1 MSVALPRSSTA
12 LGGWLGDP
20 PGVPGDPAVILRGEH
35 GIETLSRAGLADRI
49 AAVAGLL
56 AGERRLVH
64 VHGTNAP
71 PTLVG
76 YLGAHAAGH
85 AVLIT
90 PPGAPAASIAE
101 AWDPDITIAVDGT
114 VRVHREFAGR
124 PLHPDLALLLSTSGS
139 TGSPRLVRLSWEN
152 LRSNAEAIAEYLAV
166 RPTDRAVTSLPL
178 HYCYGLSVVHSHLLA
193 GACVVLTDLSVAD
206 ACFWD
211 LARDTGTTTLA
222 GVPHSFELLDRIGFA
237 AMDLPDL
244 RTVTQAGGRLD
255 PDRVTALATSAG
267 REDGTSS
274 SVYGQTEATARMT
287 YLPPDL
293 AAEHP
298 GTVGVP
304 VPGGHV
310 DLVDGEVVYSG
321 PNVMLG
327 YASEPGDLA
336 LGRRPTGCTRATSAG
351 GPTPDCSR
359 SPAAGPAWRRCSATG
374 STSSTSSA
382 PCEPRAATCGAS
394 TAARASCC
402 APPVPRGRPG
412 RTRGAPGRHPHAV
425 RTGGGTAGPG
435 PGRHPHLPTGKVDYA
450 TLGTLA
456 ASGVAAAPDVGGLTG
471 SLRERYAVLLG
482 PRRRGARGL
491 VHVPGRRLAVLR
503 GGFAARRGAARVPP
517 LGWHLMTLAELESL
531 ERRSPEYPSARRGR
545 VAWLRGRVP
554 TRSVESSVVLRAV
567 AIVLIVGTHAHVFT
581 LQGTAHALL
590 VLVGWNLARFRL
602 SDVPRPERVRGLL
615 TAVRRIAAPALVVI
629 AGAHLLTGQYAL
641 STLALVN
648 WVFGE
653 ARLGPD
659 WRFWFIE
666 SAVLVLVVVTAVVA
680 TPWGDRLERRH
691 PFALPMALAGVGM
704 LAWREVLFP
713 PVPHMQGSA
722 LVVSWLFCLGW
733 AAAKA
738 RGAAQRLVVTAV
750 AIPTIGTFSG
760 NPAAT
765 C

>member
-1 MSVALPRSSTA
+1 M
-12 LGGWLGDP
+12 GDP

-64 VHGTNAP
+64 VHGTNAL

-274 SVYGQTEATARMT
+274 SCTAR
-287 YLPPDL
+287 P
-293 AAEHP
+293 
-298 GTVGVP
+298 
-304 VPGGHV
+304 
-310 DLVDGEVVYSG
+310 
-321 PNVMLG
+321 
-327 YASEPGDLA
+327 
-336 LGRRPTGCTRATSAG
+336 RP
-351 GPTPDCSR
+351 
-359 SPAAGPAWRRCSATG
+359 
-374 STSSTSSA
+374 
-382 PCEPRAATCGAS
+382 
-394 TAARASCC
+394 
-402 APPVPRGRPG
+402 PRG
-412 RTRGAPGRHPHAV
+412 
-425 RTGGGTAGPG
+425 
-435 PGRHPHLPTGKVDYA
+435 
-450 TLGTLA
+450 
-456 ASGVAAAPDVGGLTG
+456 
-471 SLRERYAVLLG
+471 
-482 PRRRGARGL
+482 
-491 VHVPGRRLAVLR
+491 
-503 GGFAARRGAARVPP
+503 
-517 LGWHLMTLAELESL
+517 
-531 ERRSPEYPSARRGR
+531 
-545 VAWLRGRVP
+545 
-554 TRSVESSVVLRAV
+554 
-567 AIVLIVGTHAHVFT
+567 
-581 LQGTAHALL
+581 
-590 VLVGWNLARFRL
+590 
-602 SDVPRPERVRGLL
+602 
-615 TAVRRIAAPALVVI
+615 
-629 AGAHLLTGQYAL
+629 
-641 STLALVN
+641 
-648 WVFGE
+648 
-653 ARLGPD
+653 
-659 WRFWFIE
+659 
-666 SAVLVLVVVTAVVA
+666 
-680 TPWGDRLERRH
+680 
-691 PFALPMALAGVGM
+691 
-704 LAWREVLFP
+704 
-713 PVPHMQGSA
+713 
-722 LVVSWLFCLGW
+722 
-733 AAAKA
+733 
-738 RGAAQRLVVTAV
+738 
-750 AIPTIGTFSG
+750 
-760 NPAAT
+760 
-765 C
+765 

>member
-1 MSVALPRSSTA
+1 M
-12 LGGWLGDP
+12 GDP

-64 VHGTNAP
+64 VHGTNVPAP
-71 PTLVG
+71 RGVPRRPRG
-76 YLGAHAAGH
+76 RPCRSDH
-85 AVLIT
+85 

-255 PDRVTALATSAG
+255 PDRVTALATLG
-267 REDGTSS
+267 RARGWDLF
-274 SVYGQTEATARMT
+274 VMYGQTEATARMT

-336 LGRRPTGCTRATSAG
+336 LGRTTDRLHTGDLGRWTDAGLLEITGRRSRVAKVLGHRVDLEHVERSLRAEGCDVRCVDG
-351 GPTPDCSR
+351 GPGLVLCTAGAPEGGLAERAARRAGIPTRCVRVVAPPDLGLDAIPTCPPARSTTPR
-359 SPAAGPAWRRCSATG
+359 SARWRPPAWRRPRMSAASPGRCASGTPC
-374 STSSTSSA
+374 SSA
-382 PCEPRAATCGAS
+382 APPWRPRTRSRPWAATRCP
-394 TAARASCC
+394 TWR
-402 APPVPRGRPG
+402 PRCTSRSGS
-412 RTRGAPGRHPHAV
+412 
-425 RTGGGTAGPG
+425 GTSPWAG
-435 PGRHPHLPTGKVDYA
+435 T
-450 TLGTLA
+450 
-456 ASGVAAAPDVGGLTG
+456 
-471 SLRERYAVLLG
+471 
-482 PRRRGARGL
+482 
-491 VHVPGRRLAVLR
+491 
-503 GGFAARRGAARVPP
+503 
-517 LGWHLMTLAELESL
+517 
-531 ERRSPEYPSARRGR
+531 
-545 VAWLRGRVP
+545 
-554 TRSVESSVVLRAV
+554 
-567 AIVLIVGTHAHVFT
+567 
-581 LQGTAHALL
+581 
-590 VLVGWNLARFRL
+590 
-602 SDVPRPERVRGLL
+602 
-615 TAVRRIAAPALVVI
+615 
-629 AGAHLLTGQYAL
+629 
-641 STLALVN
+641 
-648 WVFGE
+648 
-653 ARLGPD
+653 
-659 WRFWFIE
+659 
-666 SAVLVLVVVTAVVA
+666 
-680 TPWGDRLERRH
+680 
-691 PFALPMALAGVGM
+691 
-704 LAWREVLFP
+704 
-713 PVPHMQGSA
+713 
-722 LVVSWLFCLGW
+722 
-733 AAAKA
+733 
-738 RGAAQRLVVTAV
+738 
-750 AIPTIGTFSG
+750 
-760 NPAAT
+760 
-765 C
+765 